1 MSTRP
6 SRVAILADSRGFDT
20 YYLNDAY
27 PAGYGYHET
36 FAHLLARALWR
47 KPELGFEAVHIPD
60 HFRGGSV
67 ESNVLRLALTDP
79 AVVVLLN
86 GIWETLLHKGH
97 FLDYAK
103 RKMEAFDTRSGG
115 TLDLTY
121 NSRTLADLF
130 LADELTVSPRKFA
143 ERERRIISYFRRRRR
158 GVAYLTLPVPGPEHL
173 NRLHYA
179 GNHRLLPE
187 WGECLAAINAVMA
200 PLAKAYGAT
209 VLDLDALMRA
219 KGGPGA
225 CLIDQWHFS
234 PAFHAAVAQ
243 ALLRDLGK
251 RAKAETPACP
261 AAADYI
267 LPGALPAEPVL
278 VHGAGPAAT
287 EFLHANPGLQVEAVV
302 LARKDRSTFQS
313 VPVVGEKELDRTK
326 ARVLVL
332 CAEPG
337 EGPAA
342 ELRLLKAL
350 PADRVIL
357 LPEETRGIV
366 NPLVRG
372 AEG

>member
-20 YYLNDAY
+20 YYLNDSY
-27 PAGYGYHET
+27 PAGYGYDQT
-36 FAHLLARALWR
+36 FPHLLARSLWQS
-47 KPELGFEAVHIPD
+47 PELGFEAVHIPD

-67 ESNVLRLALTDP
+67 ESNILRLALTDP
-79 AVVVLLN
+79 AVVILLN

-97 FLDYAK
+97 FLEYAQ
-103 RKMEAFDTRSGG
+103 RRLEEFDTRSGL
-115 TLDLTY
+115 TLDLSY
-121 NSRTLADLF
+121 SSRTLADLF
-130 LADELTVSPRKFA
+130 LADELSLSPRKFA

-158 GVAYLTLPVPGPEHL
+158 GVVYLTLPAPGPDHL
-173 NRLHYA
+173 NRVHYA

-187 WGECLAAINAVMA
+187 WGECLAAINRDMA

-209 VLDLDALMRA
+209 VVDLDRLMQD

-243 ALLRDLGK
+243 ALLRDLRR
-251 RAKAETPACP
+251 RAKAKTPAAP
-261 AAADYI
+261 AGGDYI
-267 LPGALPAEPVL
+267 MPGGLPGETVL
-278 VHGAGPAAT
+278 VHGTGPAAQ
-287 EFLHANPGLQVEAVV
+287 ELLRANPTLRVEAVV
-302 LARKDRSTFQS
+302 LRKPDRKTFQS
-313 VPVVGEKELDRTK
+313 VPVVGEKEVGKTK
-326 ARVLVL
+326 ARVLLL

-337 EGPAA
+337 EEAA
-342 ELRLLKAL
+342 TELRLLEAL
-350 PADRVIL
+350 PADRIIL
-357 LPEETRGIV
+357 LPGETRGIV